1 MRTLKVLT
9 MTLVLLM
16 TLGVATSIAR
26 SLPELRVMVVREGV
40 INGNTWVDFD
50 DAQPYIN
57 QDGRTMIPVRFV
69 SEALG
74 FDVGWNHNE
83 RRVTISGT
91 TPYGVEQEINLVI
104 GEREVERKKE
114 GSITMD
120 TVPVIRNSR
129 TMVPL
134 RFVSEAMDMQVVW
147 VAHNRNIVISNYKYE
162 PGFEGTAE
170 EIFERGIEGFGPRP
184 GSTRS
189 IESKAHPDLFMFV
202 PGTAGDTHALRIQT
216 KDFSP
221 SARAELK
228 MLLKIFY
235 PYSYE
240 TVYGHFIKTL
250 KQENWTNEVI
260 SFGHSGMYDNR
271 RMRMRT
277 SSNGMEVVIT
287 IGRFGAGGAYLN
299 KDRLTQEY
307 IDYRLN
313 QVKLTEEEIERRIK
327 ENGLDE
333 YSNSSMIIES
343 GDILIGN

>member
-1 MRTLKVLT
+1 MKTLKVFT

-26 SLPELRVMVVREGV
+26 SLPELEVVVVREGV
-40 INGNTWVDFD
+40 VNGETWVDFD
-50 DAQPYIN
+50 DAKPYIN

-74 FDVGWNHNE
+74 FDVDWNHNE

-170 EIFERGIEGFGPRP
+170 EILERGFKGRIEGFGPRP
-184 GSTRS
+184 GSTHS
-189 IESKAHPDLFMFV
+189 IASKAHPDLFMFI
-202 PGTAGDTHALRIQT
+202 PSLSRDTDALRIQT

-221 SARAELK
+221 SARVELK
-228 MLLKIFY
+228 MLLEIFY

-240 TVYGHFIKTL
+240 IVYGHFIETL
-250 KQENWTNEVI
+250 KQENWTNKLPG
-260 SFGHSGMYDNR
+260 FGHLGMYDNR
-271 RMRMRT
+271 RVLMHT
-277 SSNGMEVVIT
+277 TSNGMEIVIT
-287 IGRFGAGGAYLN
+287 IGRFGSGGVYL
-299 KDRLTQEY
+299 DESGLTQEY
-307 IDYRLN
+307 IDHMRNIYELS
-313 QVKLTEEEIERRIK
+313 EEEIERRIK
-327 ENGLDE
+327 ENGLGE
-333 YSNSSMIIES
+333 YNNS
-343 GDILIGN
+343 

>member
-1 MRTLKVLT
+1 MKTLKVFT

-40 INGNTWVDFD
+40 INGGTWVDFN

-147 VAHNRNIVISNYKYE
+147 IAHNRNIVISNYKYE
-162 PGFEGTAE
+162 PGFEGTVE
-170 EIFERGIEGFGPRP
+170 EILERGIEGFSPRP
-184 GSTRS
+184 THGMV
-189 IESKAHPDLFMFV
+189 SKAHPDLFIFI
-202 PGTAGDTHALRIQT
+202 PPLPSNTDALRIQT

-221 SARAELK
+221 SARTELK
-228 MLLKIFY
+228 MLFEIFY

-240 TVYGHFIKTL
+240 IVYGHFIETI
-250 KQENWTNEVI
+250 KQENWTNEI
-260 SFGHSGMYDNR
+260 PDFGHYGVYDNR
-271 RMRMRT
+271 RVSMHT
-277 SSNGMEVVIT
+277 GSNGMEVIIT
-287 IGRFGAGGAYLN
+287 IGRFGAGGVYLDEN
-299 KDRLTQEY
+299 EVTQKY
-307 IDYRLN
+307 IDYVRN
-313 QVKLTEEEIERRIK
+313 TNELTEEEIERRIK